1 MKTFFIMDF
10 KKLKRKE
17 IIKNI
22 KEGKINSL
30 FFQIILLII
39 KLRKD

>member
-1 MKTFFIMDF
+1 MKTFFIRDIKML
-10 KKLKRKE
+10 KKKE
-17 IIKNI
+17 IIKTI

-30 FFQIILLII
+30 YFQIILLII